1 MRKLV
6 EVIKIDEVIKHPNAD
21 SLDICKIGG
30 WNVITRINEYKAGD
44 IALYAQIDSWI
55 PSIIAPFLS
64 RDHEPRIYNDVP
76 GERLKTIKLRGE
88 VSQGLLLSPSLLSSE
103 YNLGDDV
110 SELLGIQKWEPVEIF
125 GCEDQRSTFPS
136 WARKTDQERIQSCY
150 NDIKELLTNG
160 LVDDWTVEEK
170 LEGSSMSVGSFDND
184 PVICS
189 RNMSLKLDCNSKYV
203 ETAKKY
209 NIVEK
214 LNTNI
219 MISGELC
226 GPGIQGNIYNL
237 SRPSWFIF
245 DIFDVDKQ
253 SLVSYELR
261 KEIIESFD
269 LNLHQ
274 TPVIKENFK
283 IQDMTCQEL
292 LEMAKGK
299 SLLNYKQDREG
310 LVFKNNANPN
320 ISFKAINNDYLLKQK
335 D

>member
-55 PSIIAPFLS
+55 PSTIAPFLS

-88 VSQGLLLSPSLLSSE
+88 VSQGLLLSPSLLSTD

-110 SELLGIQKWEPVEIF
+110 SDLLGIQKWEPIETF
-125 GCEDQRSTFPS
+125 GCEEQRSTFPS
-136 WARKTDQERIQSCY
+136 WARKTDQERIQSCF
-150 NDIKELLTNG
+150 NTIKELLANG
-160 LVDDWTVEEK
+160 LSDDWTVEEK

-189 RNMSLKLDCNSKYV
+189 RNMSLKLDCKSKYV
-203 ETAKKY
+203 ETAKSY
-209 NIVEK
+209 NIIEK
-214 LNTNI
+214 LNSNI

-245 DIFDVDKQ
+245 DILDADKQ
-253 SLVSYELR
+253 SIVSYETR
-261 KEIIESFD
+261 EEIIKSFD
-269 LNLHQ
+269 LKLHQ